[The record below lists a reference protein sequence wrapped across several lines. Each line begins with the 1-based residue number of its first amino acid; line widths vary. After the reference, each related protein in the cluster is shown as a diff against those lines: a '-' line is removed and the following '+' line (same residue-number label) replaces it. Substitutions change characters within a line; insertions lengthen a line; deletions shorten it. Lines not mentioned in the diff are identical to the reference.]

1 MKLHYLFVISFSVS
15 IYKCPVCVPQ
25 VVGIETEKV
34 SKEKAVADEEEQKV
48 AAIAVVV
55 SGKQRDCEED
65 LAKAEP
71 ALLAAQ
77 DALNILNKVSYSH
90 TARNIVLI
98 CSIAPSFS
106 PRFKNGFRSFLLVR
120 FHFQLHW
127 NTFTKGLEQ
136 KSIECSILNDVCSV
150 GI

>member
-1 MKLHYLFVISFSVS
+1 MNPARSL
-15 IYKCPVCVPQ
+15 Q

-71 ALLAAQ
+71 ALHAAE
-77 DALNILNKVSYSH
+77 DALNTLNRVSWSPLP
-90 TARNIVLI
+90 RCVSLI
-98 CSIAPSFS
+98 CSIVLFLVLFPSLS
-106 PRFKNGFRSFLLVR
+106 RISYV
-120 FHFQLHW
+120 H
-127 NTFTKGLEQ
+127 TGLELH
-136 KSIECSILNDVCSV
+136 KRLLNHR
-150 GI
+150 I

>member
-1 MKLHYLFVISFSVS
+1 M
-15 IYKCPVCVPQ
+15 
-25 VVGIETEKV
+25 VGIETEKV

-77 DALNILNKVSYSH
+77 DALNTLNKVSHS
-90 TARNIVLI
+90 RDISLRLI
-98 CSIAPSFS
+98 DLLRHRLPRLSSLFKCSFS
-106 PRFKNGFRSFLLVR
+106 PFDLVFFFFFLFLLSSRSF
-120 FHFQLHW
+120 
-127 NTFTKGLEQ
+127 
-136 KSIECSILNDVCSV
+136 S
-150 GI
+150 GIN

>member
-1 MKLHYLFVISFSVS
+1 M
-15 IYKCPVCVPQ
+15 
-25 VVGIETEKV
+25 VGIETEKV

-77 DALNILNKVSYSH
+77 DALNTLNKVSHS
-90 TARNIVLI
+90 RDISLRLI
-98 CSIAPSFS
+98 DLLRHRLPRLSSLFKGSFS
-106 PRFKNGFRSFLLVR
+106 PFDLVVFFSSFSFSLP
-120 FHFQLHW
+120 
-127 NTFTKGLEQ
+127 EA
-136 KSIECSILNDVCSV
+136 SV
-150 GI
+150 E